1 MADVVV
7 VVSWCSSWGDVLE
20 GVVTTPTPAPEVPGL
35 TVDAEVVEDTLLTGW
50 VGDVVA
56 VVVGVEWRRRRD
68 ARRLPIPRCSD
79 VPAVAALTLGVPR
92 CRRSHQSEKG
102 ERYGEYRPPVRAN
115 PLWPDAARLGFWK
128 FSRHRVTLGAR
139 RTVGDR
145 PVMRTSGA
153 GPDHVRRRAIGGLD
167 P

>member
-7 VVSWCSSWGDVLE
+7 VVVVLVVGDVLE

-56 VVVGVEWRRRRD
+56 VVVGVEWVVEGM
-68 ARRLPIPRCSD
+68 P
-79 VPAVAALTLGVPR
+79 VGF
-92 CRRSHQSEKG
+92 RS
-102 ERYGEYRPPVRAN
+102 
-115 PLWPDAARLGFWK
+115 LDAA
-128 FSRHRVTLGAR
+128 TP
-139 RTVGDR
+139 R
-145 PVMRTSGA
+145 PW
-153 GPDHVRRRAIGGLD
+153 P